1 MVKFKV
7 MKPPYFLKKYFWD
20 VNFDSLD
27 SKRDQLYII
36 TRLLEYGD
44 IEAIRWL
51 IKTVKPG
58 KIKEIILQ
66 SRQLSPKTVN
76 FWKLFFNLDKS
87 KIQCLKKSYQKMQS
101 SHWPY

>member
-1 MVKFKV
+1 

-20 VNFDSLD
+20 INFNSLD
-27 SKRDQLYII
+27 LKKNELYII

-51 IKTVKPG
+51 LKTVKAS
-58 KIKEIILQ
+58 KIKETILR
-66 SRQLSPKTVN
+66 SRELSPKTVN
-76 FWKLFFNLDKS
+76 FWTLFFNLDKS
-87 KIQCLKKSYQKMQS
+87 KIQCLKKSYQKVQS

>member
-1 MVKFKV
+1 

-20 VNFDSLD
+20 VNFASLD
-27 SKRDQLYII
+27 LKRDQLYII

-51 IKTVKPG
+51 LKTVKPG

-66 SRQLSPKTVN
+66 SRELSLKTVN
-76 FWKLFFNLDKS
+76 FWHLFFNLDKS